1 MSKMRD
7 KLRYHSLT
15 ATDEHKGIVED
26 DELIYMSVFL
36 IAGIGL
42 ILSLLFWT
50 Y

>member
-1 MSKMRD
+1 MRD
-7 KLRYHSLT
+7 KLRYVSS
-15 ATDEHKGIVED
+15 TDTEEHKSTIRD
-26 DELIYMSVFL
+26 DALIYLSVFL